1 MTSPKRAA
9 LRRSDRQAGRKPT
22 VERFAELNANRE
34 LPTGVSSKASKLP
47 VWSPKVI
54 EAIREAVANSDL
66 VGPLELR
73 LRTHPGPKSKL
84 RIETMLML
92 MLLANW
98 TRYSYVQMDICA
110 VASWL
115 PAEIAFELGLCH
127 ASGWSLAGHYALRG
141 QLL

>member
-1 MTSPKRAA
+1 M
-9 LRRSDRQAGRKPT
+9 
-22 VERFAELNANRE
+22 
-34 LPTGVSSKASKLP
+34 SSKASKLP

-54 EAIREAVANSDL
+54 EVLREVVADSGL
-66 VGPLELR
+66 VGPLEFR

-98 TRYSYVQMDICA
+98 TKCSYVQMDICT
-110 VASWL
+110 VENWL

-127 ASGWSLAGHYALRG
+127 AGGWSLAGYFGLARAATATREG
-141 QLL
+141 AAMTAGR